1 MNRPG
6 QASPQRVVVIS
17 PHPDDE
23 SIGCGGALR
32 GHVLAGDEVRAIF
45 LTSGEGGGH
54 GLSPQETMR
63 VREDE
68 ARAAAQILGLGE
80 LEFWRERDGM
90 LQVTGNLARRM
101 VECLEEWRPHLLYV
115 PHDGEIHSDHR
126 AAAALVRRSVA
137 EMRDAPRPVVRM
149 YEVWT
154 PLQEMDEVFDIS
166 NLLET
171 KIAAVQAHRS
181 QCSVLR
187 FDEAVRGLNRFR
199 GEMHCWPGGDYAE
212 VFKVMQTVRA
222 P

>member
-1 MNRPG
+1 MNLSA
-6 QASPQRVVVIS
+6 QASPQRVLVIS

-54 GLSPQETMR
+54 GLSPHETAR
-63 VREDE
+63 VREIE
-68 ARAAAQILGLGE
+68 AQAAAQILGLAE
-80 LEFWRERDGM
+80 LAFWREPDGR
-90 LQVTGNLARRM
+90 LQVTDDLARRM
-101 VECLEEWRPHLLYV
+101 AECLVEWRPHLIYV
-115 PHDGEIHSDHR
+115 THEAEMHSDHR
-126 AAAALVRRSVA
+126 AAAALVRRAVT
-137 EMRDAPRPVVRM
+137 EMRDAPPPRVRM

-154 PLQEMDEVFDIS
+154 PLQEMDEIVDIS
-166 NLLET
+166 DFLET

-181 QCSVLR
+181 QCNVLR

-199 GEMHCWPGGDYAE
+199 GEMHSWPGGNYAE
-212 VFKVMQTVRA
+212 VFSRMR